1 MDTLGKHNFH
11 YSNTTGNT
19 VLLHSQLKV
28 MLSSSPGLLPFP
40 FFYHLFS
47 RPSVAF
53 GLMPLALFNASD
65 LRKIFGALN
74 MNHTE

>member
-19 VLLHSQLKV
+19 VLLHSQPKV
-28 MLSSSPGLLPFP
+28 MLSSSPGLPFP
-40 FFYHLFS
+40 FLYHLFP